1 MPSLIYVLCGIA
13 FSCISGYIT
22 WLSWRD
28 TRKIYSIMAKF
39 DQRISDLEKIS
50 ENRDTPLHS

>member
-1 MPSLIYVLCGIA
+1 MPSLIYVLGGIV

-28 TRKIYSIMAKF
+28 TRRVYSILAKF
-39 DQRISDLEKIS
+39 DQRISELENDS
-50 ENRDTPLHS
+50 GREDRPLHS